1 MSSGETE
8 PQSSA
13 GHDILARFLA
23 AYSRAR
29 QLTDLE
35 RPWGLDDDGLDN
47 LWLRLSE
54 ALTQDPEKLDR
65 IVSDELKE
73 EDREHIAAKLVPLIF
88 ALPFRDFPAEVRAI
102 RSGPRLHLLLRRY
115 RPLPSAK
122 LKKESAKG
130 SAAADEAVPSKNGR
144 HWQEQPMG
152 FLPAAMTMSFGNY
165 LRRVLGFGEKE
176 MRHVALVS
184 SNGRRSRV
192 RVTVLAHQ
200 RGLVIRFLEK
210 LPSPVDR

>member
-8 PQSSA
+8 PRSSA
-13 GHDILARFLA
+13 EHDILARYLA

-35 RPWGLDDDGLDN
+35 RPWGLDDDGLDD
-47 LWLRLSE
+47 LWLRLSD
-54 ALTQDPEKLDR
+54 ALTRDPEKLDR
-65 IVSDELKE
+65 IVSNELRE

-102 RSGPRLHLLLRRY
+102 RSGPRLRLLLRRY
-115 RPLPSAK
+115 HHAQSAK
-122 LKKESAKG
+122 KECVAPPVSVSAK
-130 SAAADEAVPSKNGR
+130 SKA
-144 HWQEQPMG
+144 WQEQPMG
-152 FLPAAMTMSFGNY
+152 FLPAAMTMSFSNY

-210 LPSPVDR
+210 LPSPVGR

>member
-1 MSSGETE
+1 MSSGEIE

-13 GHDILARFLA
+13 GHDILARYLA

-29 QLTDLE
+29 RLTELE
-35 RPWGLDDDGLDN
+35 RPWGLDDDGLEG

-54 ALTQDPEKLDR
+54 ALTSDPEKLDR
-65 IVSDELKE
+65 IVSNELGE

-102 RSGPRLHLLLRRY
+102 RSGPRLKLLLRRY
-115 RPLPSAK
+115 HRAQSVKAKREPEPPPST
-122 LKKESAKG
+122 
-130 SAAADEAVPSKNGR
+130 PNGR
-144 HWQEQPMG
+144 NKAWQEQPMG
-152 FLPAAMTMSFGNY
+152 FLPAAMTMSFSNY
-165 LRRVLGFGEKE
+165 LRRVLGFGEE
-176 MRHVALVS
+176 EQRHVALVS

>member
-13 GHDILARFLA
+13 GHDILARYLA

-29 QLTDLE
+29 KLAELE
-35 RPWGLDDDGLDN
+35 RPWGLDDDGLED

-54 ALTQDPEKLDR
+54 ALTRDPEKLDCV
-65 IVSDELKE
+65 VSKELKE

-102 RSGPRLHLLLRRY
+102 RSGSRLHLLLRRY
-115 RPLPSAK
+115 HRAQPAKTHSAPKAAEPLAST
-122 LKKESAKG
+122 LNGKG
-130 SAAADEAVPSKNGR
+130 NKA
-144 HWQEQPMG
+144 WQEQPMG
-152 FLPAAMTMSFGNY
+152 FLPAAMTMSFSNY

-210 LPSPVDR
+210 LPSPVER

>member
-1 MSSGETE
+1 MSGGETNSHF
-8 PQSSA
+8 SS
-13 GHDILARFLA
+13 GHDILARYLV

-54 ALTQDPEKLDR
+54 ALTRNPEKLDH
-65 IVSDELKE
+65 IVSDELGE
-73 EDREHIAAKLVPLIF
+73 GEREHIAAKLVPLIF
-88 ALPFRDFPAEVRAI
+88 ALPFRDFPTEVRAI
-102 RSGPRLHLLLRRY
+102 RSRSHLHLLLRRY
-115 RPLPSAK
+115 HRAQPFKTHPTPKAAGPLAST
-122 LKKESAKG
+122 LKGKDNKT
-130 SAAADEAVPSKNGR
+130 
-144 HWQEQPMG
+144 WQEQSMG
-152 FLPAAMTMSFGNY
+152 FLPAAMTMSFSNY

-184 SNGRRSRV
+184 SNGRRSLV
-192 RVTVLAHQ
+192 RVTLLARQ

-210 LPSPVDR
+210 QPSPVER